1 MKIAPLKMTDPWY
14 SRVTNDGR
22 ADAQML
28 RGVPCDVLVQMD
40 MIEIGHHGSE
50 LNYRP
55 YLHLKG
61 QLTEVHPDV
70 ELPYGITELPFRAS
84 AGGTKDSFYE
94 FTDDQLSELAAKGY
108 FTERFRVPE
117 AMVGI
122 TWELPSKADFLVVAP
137 ASMDDPPLVFVGLH
151 DQNTQ
156 VLHEADS
163 GYRLAD
169 HFPDYSVE
177 APTQERAQEK
187 IHGARTRGDQINDL
201 FFGEDLPEGPDRYET
216 TAPDRSGQE
225 DELSAVP
232 SGVFDRLMLELR
244 AEREREEAART
255 AGVDYDPRSPEALWR
270 DGVAPGVADVLSPG
284 AEAVIEDARAA
295 DDIAVSEGV
304 DDLFADEKAEEE
316 RQREQTK
323 RETREVAQEPLPRR
337 SDVRGRASEIIA
349 EDEGLD
355 PEQGSKD
362 HQPGQ

>member
-28 RGVPCDVLVQMD
+28 REVPCDILVHMEL
-40 MIEIGHHGSE
+40 IEISHHGPE

-61 QLTEVHPDV
+61 QLSEVHPEV

-94 FTDDQLSELAAKGY
+94 FSNEQLGELATKGY

-122 TWELPSKADFLVVAP
+122 SWELPSKADFLVVAP
-137 ASMDDPPLVFVGLH
+137 SSMEDPPLVFLGLH
-151 DQNTQ
+151 DQSTQ

-177 APTQERAQEK
+177 AEERVSTQEQ
-187 IHGARTRGDQINDL
+187 IQGTRTRGDEMVDL
-201 FFGEDLPEGPDRYET
+201 FASQELTE
-216 TAPDRSGQE
+216 APDHE
-225 DELSAVP
+225 DPRGRASRREQTPDAVP
-232 SGVFDRLMLELR
+232 GGLFDRLMLELS
-244 AEREREEAART
+244 AEREREDAART
-255 AGVDYDPRSPEALWR
+255 AGVDYDPRSPEAMWR

-284 AEAVIEDARAA
+284 AEAIIEEARVA
-295 DDIAVSEGV
+295 DEVTEHDGDE
-304 DDLFADEKAEEE
+304 DDLFADEDEAEGTQE
-316 RQREQTK
+316 
-323 RETREVAQEPLPRR
+323 AQPSPRR
-337 SDVRGRASEIIA
+337 SEARRRAAELINETDDEPTAVRESEG
-349 EDEGLD
+349 E
-355 PEQGSKD
+355 
-362 HQPGQ
+362 QPGQ